1 VNSGTVH
8 IVGAGPANLVAAI
21 NLAKAGIDTVVHEQG
36 NDVGLRFNGDFQGL
50 ENWSFNM
57 EVMEFLRTVGVS
69 VNFRCEPYH
78 RADYYSPRLKKTVVR
93 TKDPFFYLV
102 RRGNDDDSLDQ
113 GLKQQAIAA
122 GARIQWNDKLKHVPE
137 GTVIVGTGPKAADAI
152 AKGIV
157 FQTSHPDACYCFLDD
172 RIAPKGYAYLLV
184 NKGKATFATCM
195 FEDFR
200 HERIYFRRAL
210 KVMRQIVNID
220 INHPR
225 EFGGFGN
232 FFLGRPVSKDNRIL
246 YTGENAG
253 FQDALWGFGLKYA
266 MFSGYLAARSVITK
280 TSFEQL
286 CYDKLRPL
294 METTL
299 VNRWLYAHV
308 GNFGYE
314 RILSKISKIDD
325 VLFILR
331 KHHRYLTSKRILFNV
346 AKRKYHTNLI
356 DKQCTHEHCDCV
368 WCRHCKKLQS
378 NEMVFSPL
386 KNRI

>member
-1 VNSGTVH
+1 MNSRTVH

-21 NLAKAGIDTVVHEQG
+21 NLARAGIDTVIHEQ
-36 NDVGLRFNGDFQGL
+36 NNTVGSRFNGDFQGL
-50 ENWSFNM
+50 ENWSFNKD
-57 EVMEFLRTVGVS
+57 VMEFLRSIGVS

-78 RADYYSPRLKKTVVR
+78 RADYYSPGLTKTVVR
-93 TKDPFFYLV
+93 TREPFFYLV
-102 RRGNDDDSLDQ
+102 RRGNDSDSLDQ
-113 GLKQQAIAA
+113 GLKKQALEA
-122 GARIQWNDKLKHVPE
+122 GARIQWKDKLKRVPE

-157 FQTSHPDACYCFLDD
+157 FRTSYPDACFCFLGD

-184 NKGKATFATCM
+184 DKGRATFATCM

-210 KVMRQIVNID
+210 KIMRRIVDID

-232 FFLGRPVSKDNRIL
+232 FFLERPVSKDNRIL

-266 MFSGYLAARSVITK
+266 MYSGYLAAHSIITGK
-280 TSFEQL
+280 FYEQL
-286 CYDKLRPL
+286 CRDKLRPIL
-294 METTL
+294 ETTL
-299 VNRWLYAHV
+299 VNRWLYSQI

-314 RILSKISKIDD
+314 IALKKISKIDD
-325 VLFILR
+325 ILSILR
-331 KHHRYLTSKRILFNV
+331 KHHRYLTSKRILFPIV
-346 AKRKYHTNLI
+346 KHKYRTHLI
-356 DKQCTHEHCDCV
+356 DKQCLHKHCDCV
-368 WCRHCKKLQS
+368 WCRHCRKHKS
-378 NEMVFSPL
+378 NAM
-386 KNRI
+386 KIHH